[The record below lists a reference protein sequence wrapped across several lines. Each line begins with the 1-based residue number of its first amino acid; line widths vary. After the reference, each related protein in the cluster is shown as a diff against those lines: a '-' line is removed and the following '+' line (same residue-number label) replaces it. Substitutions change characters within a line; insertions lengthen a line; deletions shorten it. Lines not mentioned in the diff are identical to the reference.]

1 MKEIY
6 EKYNEFVVAENQ
18 TEKEII
24 RIEIKNKILSNKK
37 ISSEGYQILGLIDYE
52 SKDWKKKSEDIIE
65 NFTKAI
71 KKDKA
76 NFLSQL
82 YLAHIHHDLGYL
94 EIALE
99 NYLKVDK
106 KALKNFQIWRHTK
119 LIEQIG
125 YCKYKL
131 GNKKEG
137 LILFKEVLELY
148 KKLPE
153 IDRVVPLELIECLPE
168 NHEII
173 VEIKKI
179 EPYF

>member
-6 EKYNEFVVAENQ
+6 QKFDEFTVLESQ
-18 TEKEII
+18 PKKETL

-52 SKDWKKKSEDIIE
+52 SKDWEKKSKDIIK
-65 NFTKAI
+65 NFTKSI
-71 KKDKA
+71 KKDKT
-76 NFLSQL
+76 NFLAQL
-82 YLAHIHHDLGYL
+82 YLAHIHHDLGNL

-106 KALKNFQIWRHTK
+106 NALKNFQVWRYTK

-131 GNKKEG
+131 GNEKEG
-137 LILFKEVLELY
+137 IKLFKEVLEWY
-148 KKLPE
+148 RKLPE
-153 IDRVVPLELIECLPE
+153 TDRVVPSELMECLPE
-168 NHEII
+168 NHEIV
-173 VEIKKI
+173 VEMKKI
-179 EPYF
+179 ETYL